1 METHIFE
8 IESYVDRISERLCK
22 NFNYL
27 PQVEK
32 EELNN
37 LAAKAKWDISSYRI
51 YKTPISYQQMVISV
65 LVLTNAYS
73 KLLKQAN
80 VKYLIQ
86 FYKNNPDYYVWVT

>member
-1 METHIFE
+1 MDNHIFE

-27 PQVEK
+27 PWVEK

-37 LAAKAKWDISSYRI
+37 LVAKAKWNISSYRI
-51 YKTPISYQQMVISV
+51 YKTPISYKQMVISI
-65 LVLTNAYS
+65 LALTNTYS

-80 VKYLIQ
+80 VEHLI
-86 FYKNNPDYYVWVT
+86 

>member
-1 METHIFE
+1 MENHIAE
-8 IESYVDRISERLCK
+8 IESCINQVTNKLCK

-27 PQVEK
+27 PWVEK

-37 LAAKAKWDISSYRI
+37 LVAKAKWDVSSYRI

-65 LVLTNAYS
+65 LALTNAYS

-80 VKYLIQ
+80 VEYLI
-86 FYKNNPDYYVWVT
+86 